1 MDSASAELMRQRFL
15 GLWCRP
21 SLASDAGRE
30 DAQRVY
36 ADLVKRYAEPHRRYH
51 GWSHLLHCIDQ
62 FELAVGLLQD
72 PDAVEMALWFHDS
85 IYVPGAADNERRSA
99 ELFRESAAG
108 ALRPEF
114 VDKVYRF
121 TMLTR
126 HVAPPVDTDGGFVVD
141 IDLSSLSS
149 DWSRFLE
156 DSDRIRQEQSAIPD
170 AEFYP
175 AQALFLRFLLNRR
188 QIYYSDFFHARCEQ
202 AARGNITRFLAWM
215 RERGLLADERGT

>member
-62 FELAVGLLQD
+62 FE
-72 PDAVEMALWFHDS
+72 
-85 IYVPGAADNERRSA
+85 DNERRSA